1 MKELATRNR
10 MYKIRP
16 YLFILPAILFLG
28 VFVIYPVFDLMIRSF
43 QNWNLVNPPTWAGIR
58 NYQIIF
64 RKRDFMDA
72 LINTAVYTVFSVS
85 IQLIVA
91 IVIAA
96 WLRKSKPIN
105 NLTRTAMFMPHI
117 ISLLSI
123 AMVWMWLMDE
133 KAGLLNVILSW
144 FGIPGLRWL
153 QSSETAM
160 MSIIIVSIWKSLGYH
175 TMIIYAALQGV
186 PTELYEAAELD
197 NAGRIRTFFRITLPM
212 ISPQT
217 FMLLITMT
225 IGSFKVF
232 ETIRIMTGGGP
243 GSATEV
249 LVYYIYEQAFYYQ
262 KVGLASAAGVVL
274 LAIVGM
280 LTAVYFLALSKK
292 VHYQ

>member
-1 MKELATRNR
+1 ME
-10 MYKIRP
+10 KIRP
-16 YLFILPAILFLG
+16 YLFIAPALLFLG
-28 VFVIYPVFDLMIRSF
+28 VFVISPIIDLIIRSF
-43 QNWNLVNPPTWAGIR
+43 QNWNLVNPPTWAGPR

-64 RKRDFMDA
+64 RKRDFLDS
-72 LINTAVYTVFSVS
+72 LVNTVIYTVFSVT
-85 IQLIVA
+85 IQLA
-91 IVIAA
+91 LSIVIAT
-96 WLRKSKPIN
+96 WLKKSKWIN
-105 NLTRTAMFMPHI
+105 NFTRTAMFMPHI
-117 ISLLSI
+117 ISLLSV
-123 AMVWMWLMDE
+123 AMVWMWIMDE
-133 KAGLLNVILSW
+133 KSGLLNMLLSW
-144 FGIPGLRWL
+144 FNIPGLRWL
-153 QSSETAM
+153 QSSDTAM

-175 TMIIYAALQGV
+175 TMIVYAALQGV
-186 PTELYEAAELD
+186 PTEMYEAADLD
-197 NAGRIRTFFRITLPM
+197 NAGRIRTFFKITLPM

-274 LAIVGM
+274 LLIVSV